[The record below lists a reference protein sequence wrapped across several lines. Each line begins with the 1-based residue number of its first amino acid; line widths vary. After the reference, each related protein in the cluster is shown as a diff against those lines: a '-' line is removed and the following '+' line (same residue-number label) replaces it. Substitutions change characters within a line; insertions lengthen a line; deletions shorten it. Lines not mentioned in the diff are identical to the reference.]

1 MDKTLLNV
9 NNKNI
14 EAILKDLNE
23 QQREAVVSGDGP
35 LLIIAGAGTG
45 KTTVI
50 TRRVA
55 YLLASGRA
63 KPQEILALTFT
74 DKAAAEMEE
83 RVDVLVPYGCTQMQ
97 ISTFHAFGDKVLR
110 EHALELGLDPE
121 FEVLTE
127 PEQVIFI
134 REHLFDFPLEYY
146 RPLGDPTRFIGALVA
161 VFSRARD
168 EDISVEEYMEYVEK
182 LKGKVEKD
190 RENKALREFFIQQEE
205 IANSYKTYQKLKE
218 EYGKV
223 DFGDQFFRSLELF
236 RTHPLI
242 LEEYQKRFKYILVDE
257 FQDTNY
263 AQFQLVKLLAEK
275 HKNITVAAD
284 DDQSIY
290 KFRGAAVS
298 NILNFI
304 ETYPQA
310 KLISITKNYR
320 STQKIL
326 DSAYRLITNN
336 NPDRLEVKKNI
347 DKHLVGLTK
356 EGQEPVYVHCDTIST
371 EAEKVASLIEEK
383 VKTGNYKYQDFAILV
398 RSNNDADPFLR
409 ALNMRGIPWRFSGN
423 QGLYSRPEVRLAISF
438 LRVISNL
445 EDSVSLYNLAS
456 SEIYQLDMLS
466 LTKCMNISSRRNR
479 RLFDIFENL
488 DKYFEPDEISAT
500 ARATIDKIT
509 SDIKK
514 YLEFSRQETSGK
526 VLYKFLSDSGYLKRL
541 TKEETLRAD
550 EKIQNLAKFFGI
562 VRNFERLTDKDRV
575 AAFVKHLDMLISA
588 GDDPAVVE
596 ADLDIP
602 AVNIL
607 TIHKAKGL
615 EFRVVFLVSL
625 VMGRFPWPRRKD
637 RIELPD
643 ELVKDILPSGDFH
656 IQEERRLFYVG
667 MTRAKE
673 ELYLTSAQDYGGER
687 LRKVSQFV
695 IEALGISNEEIPP
708 LKSSALEII
717 ERSAP
722 TQRENEV
729 ELEGKVPEDKILSL
743 SWRQIDDYFTC
754 PLKYKYVHILR
765 VPVTEHH
772 TVVYGKLIH
781 TCVNFYYKNKI
792 GGKKIGL
799 SDLLDYYREN
809 WRSEGYL
816 NKAHEEKRFEVGRM
830 TLESFFQREE
840 EKKILPTYLEKEF
853 KVAIGFEKLVGRFD
867 RIDVVNGKVYI
878 IDYKSSSVKDKKEA
892 DKRTRQSLQM
902 DIYTLAYKLTFDKL
916 PEAVQLYF
924 LESGIVGSAKKEES
938 NLEKVIDR
946 IKEVSTG
953 IRQQN
958 FEAKPKYNACYW
970 CAYSQICPYT
980 AYKTTVEK

>member
-1 MDKTLLNV
+1 MVEKLLRDKNKDEVILEGLN
-9 NNKNI
+9 
-14 EAILKDLNE
+14 D
-23 QQREAVVSGDGP
+23 QQRQAVTSGEGP

-50 TRRVA
+50 TKRVA

-83 RVDVLVPYGCTQMQ
+83 RVDILVPYGCTQMQ

-110 EHALELGLDPE
+110 ECALELGLDPE

-127 PEQVIFI
+127 PEQIIFI

-146 RPLGDPTRFIGALVA
+146 LPLGDPTRFIEALVT

-168 EDISVEEYMEYVEK
+168 EDISPKEYLDYVES
-182 LKGKVEKD
+182 LKKRLEDNKD
-190 RENKALREFFIQQEE
+190 DKTQAELYQQQKE
-205 IANSYKTYQKLKE
+205 IANSFNIYQKLKE
-218 EYGKV
+218 KHSKV
-223 DFGDQFFRSLELF
+223 DFGDQFYRTLQLL

-242 LEEYQKRFKYILVDE
+242 LEDYQRRFKYILVDE

-304 ETYPQA
+304 ETYPKA

-326 DSAYRLITNN
+326 DTAYRLVAYN

-347 DKHLVGLTK
+347 DKHLVGIK
-356 EGQEPVYVHCDTIST
+356 PDGEDPVHIHCDTIST

-383 VKTGNYKYQDFAILV
+383 VASGNYKYQDFAILV

-409 ALNMRGIPWRFSGN
+409 ALNMKAIPWRFSGN
-423 QGLYSRPEVRLAISF
+423 QGLYSRGEVRLAISF
-438 LRVISNL
+438 LRVISDL
-445 EDSVSLYNLAS
+445 DDSVSLYNLAS
-456 SEIYQLDMLS
+456 SEVYQLDMLC
-466 LTKCMNISSRRNR
+466 LTKCMTTSTRQNKN
-479 RLFDIFENL
+479 LFEVFKKL
-488 DKYFEPDEISAT
+488 DNYFESDDISAS
-500 ARATIDKIT
+500 ARASIEKLIK
-509 SDIKK
+509 DIEK
-514 YLEFSRQETSGK
+514 YVEFSRQETSGK
-526 VLYKFLSDSGYLKRL
+526 VLYKFLSNTGYLKRL
-541 TKEETLRAD
+541 TKEGTLKAD
-550 EKIQNLAKFFGI
+550 EKIQNLAKFFDI
-562 VRNFERLTDKDRV
+562 VRNFERLADKDKV
-575 AAFVKHLDMLISA
+575 SAFVKHLDMLISA

-607 TIHKAKGL
+607 TVHKAKGL

-625 VMGRFPWPRRKD
+625 VQGKFPWPRRKD
-637 RIELPD
+637 RIELPV
-643 ELVKDILPSGDFH
+643 ELVKDILPLGDFH
-656 IQEERRLFYVG
+656 TQEERRLFYVG

-687 LRKVSQFV
+687 LRKLSQFV
-695 IEALGISNEEIPP
+695 VEALGLSKEEIPP
-708 LKSSALEII
+708 LKSSALEVI

-722 TQRENEV
+722 TGKESEV
-729 ELEGKVPEDKILSL
+729 LEKGAVAEDKVITL
-743 SWRQIDDYFTC
+743 SWRQFDDYYTC

-765 VPVTEHH
+765 VPVREHH
-772 TVVYGKLIH
+772 AVVYGKLLH
-781 TCVNFYYKNKI
+781 DCVNFYYKSKKSNKGI
-792 GGKKIGL
+792 TLEK
-799 SDLLDYYREN
+799 LLNYYQDN
-809 WRSEGYL
+809 WRSEGFL
-816 NKAHEEKRFEVGRM
+816 NKAHEKKRFEAGLV
-830 TLESFFQREE
+830 TLEDFFKREE
-840 EKKILPTYLEKEF
+840 EKNIMPAHLEKEF
-853 KVAIGFEKLVGRFD
+853 KVSLGLEKLVGRFD
-867 RIDVVNGKVYI
+867 RIDIVDNRVYI
-878 IDYKSSSVKDKKEA
+878 LDYKSSQVEDQKEA
-892 DKRTRQSLQM
+892 NKRAKQSKQM
-902 DIYTLAYKLTFDKL
+902 DIYSLAYKLTFGKM

-924 LESGIVGSAKKEES
+924 LESGLIGETKKKEEH
-938 NLEKVIDR
+938 LEKIEEE
-946 IKEVSTG
+946 IKDVAEG
-953 IRQQN
+953 IRSQN
-958 FEAKPKYNACYW
+958 FEAKPRYRACYW
-970 CAYSQICPYT
+970 CAYNQICPYT
-980 AYKTTVEK
+980 AYKTTT